1 MAVQKCCPDDSI
13 YNCDFYQMM
22 QNETDPCFDDA
33 ISLTSANV
41 NSGLDPYFLYYT
53 CRLDEPETMANY
65 RSAAMRT
72 HLRKIGMTEATVTCS
87 SYDDFTNYLNRN
99 DVRRALNIPSVV
111 PKYESCSDE
120 ISNTYDLTVTHL
132 ISQQQNVK
140 KLVDA
145 QKKKPPTIGF
155 VTQYEGLDFLTVRGA
170 GHFPAASSE
179 KPKEAL
185 QLVLLLPHQ
194 LLQRFLSQVQPHKC
208 RQQARSMTKGHIHVQ
223 LCKL

>member
-22 QNETDPCFDDA
+22 QNETNPCFDDA

-65 RSAAMRT
+65 RSAAMWT

-145 QKKKPPTIGF
+145 QKKLNCNVAYFMWHYSTVMWIRSVTPYMVLNLHLISVSNSSNLNKSTRITIRNHQQL
-155 VTQYEGLDFLTVRGA
+155 VSSRSTKKAESHDIKVQSFLT
-170 GHFPAASSE
+170 
-179 KPKEAL
+179 
-185 QLVLLLPHQ
+185 
-194 LLQRFLSQVQPHKC
+194 
-208 RQQARSMTKGHIHVQ
+208 
-223 LCKL
+223 